1 MQSRPFIEE
10 HDKMFRWYD
19 YWIKGIDNGV
29 MDEPAVTVFVEGT
42 REQVTGSQWPPKDVE
57 YKSLYL
63 RPRRKLS
70 FGPELMGAE
79 YAAPGATSRSMP
91 RSTSV

>member
-29 MDEPAVTVFVEGT
+29 MAIYRDATHQSRLVLPLTARKAVDEA
-42 REQVTGSQWPPKDVE
+42 K
-57 YKSLYL
+57 
-63 RPRRKLS
+63 
-70 FGPELMGAE
+70 
-79 YAAPGATSRSMP
+79 
-91 RSTSV
+91 